1 MGKAKVKAPDYGSVT
16 AFPTKIITRD
26 WDVPELNR
34 ELKLA
39 IWRAR
44 ALDPVGLYRSNTA
57 GTWHSKVD
65 ILATTGDVGLELH
78 RMFGEAF
85 TAYATHA
92 YKCDASKYEINV
104 RIQAWAMVYEDRGY
118 AAVHNHPNCHA
129 SAVYYVDNTVP
140 SKEITMATGVTL
152 RSGDIEFLDTRVNGM
167 MHVEGLKMSPSC
179 IIGYETGRMITFPS
193 SLPHYVHPVNGPGER
208 ISIAAN
214 ANYIL
219 KERTIESNE

>member
-78 RMFGEAF
+78 RMLRLSPR
-85 TAYATHA
+85 TQHTHTSVTLPSTKSTYA
-92 YKCDASKYEINV
+92 YKHGLWSTRTV
-104 RIQAWAMVYEDRGY
+104 AMLPY
-118 AAVHNHPNCHA
+118 
-129 SAVYYVDNTVP
+129 
-140 SKEITMATGVTL
+140 ITTQTATPVLSITL
-152 RSGDIEFLDTRVNGM
+152 TTRF
-167 MHVEGLKMSPSC
+167 HLK
-179 IIGYETGRMITFPS
+179 R
-193 SLPHYVHPVNGPGER
+193 
-208 ISIAAN
+208 
-214 ANYIL
+214 
-219 KERTIESNE
+219 